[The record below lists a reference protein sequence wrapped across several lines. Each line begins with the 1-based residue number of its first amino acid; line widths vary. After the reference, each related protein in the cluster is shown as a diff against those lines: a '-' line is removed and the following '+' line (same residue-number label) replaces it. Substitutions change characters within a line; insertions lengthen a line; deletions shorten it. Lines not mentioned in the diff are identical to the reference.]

1 MFTNPAF
8 TGTPTGITATHV
20 GLGNVTNESKATMF
34 TSPAFTGTPTGI
46 TATHVDLGNV
56 TNESKAT
63 MFTSPTFTGT
73 TTMAGI
79 QVKGISATV
88 NNGAIVFGGEDIP
101 AVTTIDTFSTSSV
114 RTAIYHLQSN
124 DPTYGFQYSKLT
136 LIHDGTTVTLI
147 ENDVVFTRSTQPYMV
162 YDCNISSGTA
172 TVTGT
177 AFSGSQQTVIK
188 GWVELIG
195 V

>member
-1 MFTNPAF
+1 MALTKISNTVTTLAAEDVGLGNVTNESKETMFTNPAF

-20 GLGNVTNESKATMF
+20 GLGNVTNESK
-34 TSPAFTGTPTGI
+34 
-46 TATHVDLGNV
+46 
-56 TNESKAT
+56 ET

-79 QVKGISATV
+79 QVKTISTTV
-88 NNGAIVFGGEDIP
+88 NNGTIGLDPTPTVS
-101 AVTTIDTFSTSSV
+101 TIDTFATNAV
-114 RTAIYHLQSN
+114 RTAVYHLQSN
-124 DPTYGFQYSKLT
+124 DPTYGYQYSKLT

-162 YDCNISSGTA
+162 YDCAIASGTA

-177 AFSGSQQTVIK
+177 AFAGSQQTVIK